1 VVCGHIHDPRTHVRA
16 DGIGYAN
23 CGDWVERASA
33 LVEHPDGRLEVIDVE
48 AMLRAIGWQ
57 PDHAEEPEALQLE
70 EAGERAA

>member
-1 VVCGHIHDPRTHVRA
+1 
-16 DGIGYAN
+16 
-23 CGDWVERASA
+23 VERASA